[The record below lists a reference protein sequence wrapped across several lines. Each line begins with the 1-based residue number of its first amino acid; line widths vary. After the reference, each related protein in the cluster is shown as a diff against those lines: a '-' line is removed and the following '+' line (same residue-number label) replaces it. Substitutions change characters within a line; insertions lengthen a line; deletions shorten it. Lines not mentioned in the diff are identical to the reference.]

1 MKYNLTEQYFKT
13 DIFQNIVQQY
23 FDTVLNGILNLKPII
38 QAKGLF
44 FLDNKLVRDYYDMP
58 YHIHILN
65 GLIPSLLVYEKFL
78 LERELIYPHT
88 AMSDEEAE
96 IYIKTFILGFT
107 FHDADKLTQ
116 KEWKDAI
123 PELDNL
129 TEKLKVNEFFPEFEK
144 YKNDVY
150 FLSLSTE
157 NRSSIKANQYK
168 ISLDD
173 KHLTEILAQIC
184 HFADSISSIQEL
196 DGVETMYKALKKT
209 IYDLNKIVKIDIS
222 YIKIHENPY
231 TLLSQNLM
239 HKAASVLKENGREI
253 FYIMRDGFIFFGDD
267 VTEKEKIL
275 ILRAFD
281 SKNDDLDIQKLVKI
295 DAQSCDL
302 SAVSTIGIDKKML
315 NGIIDKKANSYLLLS
330 PNGPDKIKFFDDF
343 YKFNEQLCLKSGLPI
358 NPKIQNNKLYLN
370 FTENAQEIYSDF
382 ITIFSLTKTKWL
394 NGKSNK
400 AWKKDFEEWCDK
412 NEDLPIEF
420 ETEFQVNETETIPV
434 KQFVDLKKYFTEIT
448 NSSSSLLKTY
458 LAILKTIQINNS
470 FEDTDEK
477 EEYIE
482 NLYKEVANGYVN
494 DENTENENSLLSEF
508 FKKYFTYKGNKDFSV
523 LNDYMPLVPQKKDMC
538 AFTGQIGTKPYVETN
553 AFGLNARGFSNRTV
567 ASLKNQGNSHISNL
581 FAEENK
587 LRISAFSRPKSNN
600 VVYYDFFE
608 TTLDINSDI
617 IHAVINSKDYSITE
631 KSEIQFSKSIKFQY
645 SLDNLE
651 FVELSD
657 NMKDMFYFVWKH
669 IMFVKNLGIRSFITG
684 IMSPYRSHKEVFL
697 FENAPKFIKD
707 LGWDRVRLNELEMV
721 MEERDLLHSIG
732 SYAKSMNTGLVLDYA
747 ESPNSIFKAF
757 YQFSS
762 KNDETQAN
770 MMASK
775 INNFII
781 KYPYKFKG
789 MTVIEKLVEI
799 AMQIDSSAKSG
810 SEETWLIRSALDFLR
825 KNVKEKLSKEDTIQ
839 QIAGNIYKTLRQ
851 GYTDTTIIEKF
862 ARLVFEELYEK
873 EWKKSLPTLNRQK
886 DWIYQFG
893 FVFKQKTVQRM
904 RVMKAEKIKKEIEQN
919 QMPMNEESVISILKK
934 DKLEKYADEYIQLIL
949 K

>member
-1 MKYNLTEQYFKT
+1 MYSLTEQYFKT
-13 DIFQNIVQQY
+13 DIFQNIVKQY
-23 FDTVLNGILNLKPII
+23 FDTVLNGILNYKEII
-38 QAKGLF
+38 QVKGWYAPNGILI
-44 FLDNKLVRDYYDMP
+44 KDYYDMP

-65 GLIPSLLVYEKFL
+65 GLIPALLIYEKFL
-78 LERELIYPHT
+78 LESAWIFTDKEEK
-88 AMSDEEAE
+88 DEEVE
-96 IYIKTFILGFT
+96 IYVKSFILGFT

-116 KEWKDAI
+116 KDWKEAI
-123 PELDNL
+123 QELDNL
-129 TEKLKVNEFFPEFEK
+129 TEKLKITEFFPEFKK

-150 FLSLSTE
+150 FLALSTE

-173 KHLTEILAQIC
+173 KHLTEVLAKIC

-196 DGVETMYKALKKT
+196 DGVETFYKALKKT
-209 IYDLNKIVKIDIS
+209 VEALSNIVKLNIS
-222 YIKIHENPY
+222 YIKILENPY

-239 HKAASVLKENGREI
+239 HKAASILKENDRDI

-267 VTEKEKIL
+267 INENEKLL

-281 SKNDDLDIQKLVKI
+281 AKNEDLDINKLVKI
-295 DAQSCDL
+295 DAQKCDL
-302 SAVSTIGIDKKML
+302 SAISTIGIDKKML
-315 NGIIDKKANSYLLLS
+315 NEIIDRRADNFLSLS

-343 YKFNEQLCLKSGLPI
+343 YKFNEQLCFKSGLPI

-370 FTENAQEIYSDF
+370 FTENAQETYSDF

-400 AWKKDFEEWCDK
+400 TWKKDFEEWCDK

-420 ETEFQVNETETIPV
+420 ETEFQVNEAETIPV
-434 KQFVDLKKYFTEIT
+434 KQFSDLKKYFAEIT

-458 LAILKTIQINNS
+458 VAILKTIQITNS

-508 FKKYFTYKGNKDFSV
+508 FKKYFTHKGNKDFSV
-523 LNDYMPLVPQKKDMC
+523 LNDYLPFVPKKKDMC
-538 AFTGQIGTKPYVETN
+538 AFTGQIATEPYVQTN
-553 AFGLNARGFSNRTV
+553 AFGMNARGFSNRTV
-567 ASLKNQGNSHISNL
+567 ASLRNNESHISNL

-617 IHAVINSKDYSITE
+617 IHAVINSKDYSITD

-669 IMFVKNLGIRSFITG
+669 LMFVKNLGIRSFITG

-732 SYAKSMNTGLVLDYA
+732 SYSKSMNTGLVLDYA

-799 AMQIDSSAKSG
+799 ALQIDSSAKSG

-851 GYTDTTIIEKF
+851 GYTDTSIIEMF

-893 FVFKQKTVQRM
+893 FVFKQKSVLRM
-904 RVMKAEKIKKEIEQN
+904 RLMKAEKIKKEIEQN
-919 QMPMNEESVISILKK
+919 QMPMNEESIISILKK
-934 DKLEKYADEYIQLIL
+934 DKLEKYADKYIQLIL